1 MIFNAIRA
9 LILLFINQNWGVQHV
24 QFWNVGLKIKITIRR
39 KMHWKKYC
47 CCCCNGS
54 ETRYE
59 GLPSYFSPISDQ
71 WHKVPKLS
79 NNQRQNEKPIDGQ
92 QLTNIYGQTTKNW
105 YKTMSWPIWTDTNN
119 WQQASEENI
128 WRTPLVLSTSWRSAS
143 NHQPSLYPS
152 NIKVTSL
159 SYPHIHPMSMPTNMS
174 LHP

>member
-1 MIFNAIRA
+1 M
-9 LILLFINQNWGVQHV
+9 LINQNWGVQHV

-39 KMHWKKYC
+39 KVHWKKYC

-71 WHKVPKLS
+71 WHKVPKIS
-79 NNQRQNEKPIDGQ
+79 NNQRQNEKPVDGQ

-105 YKTMSWPIWTDTNN
+105 SKQCHDQYSQTPTTNN
-119 WQQASEENI
+119 KRQKKIYEG
-128 WRTPLVLSTSWRSAS
+128 L
-143 NHQPSLYPS
+143 
-152 NIKVTSL
+152 L
-159 SYPHIHPMSMPTNMS
+159 SYFLLPDAASATTNPRYIHQTLRSPASHIHPMSMTTNMS

>member
-9 LILLFINQNWGVQHV
+9 LILMLINQNWGVQHV

-71 WHKVPKLS
+71 WHKVPKVL
-79 NNQRQNEKPIDGQ
+79 NNQNQNQKQIDGQ

-105 YKTMSWPIWTDTNN
+105 YKTMSWSIQPDTNS
-119 WQQASEENI
+119 WQQAFTRRKYMKDSS
-128 WRTPLVLSTSWRSAS
+128 RTFYFLTQRRQPPTLVIS
-143 NHQPSLYPS
+143 
-152 NIKVTSL
+152 IK
-159 SYPHIHPMSMPTNMS
+159 H
-174 LHP
+174 